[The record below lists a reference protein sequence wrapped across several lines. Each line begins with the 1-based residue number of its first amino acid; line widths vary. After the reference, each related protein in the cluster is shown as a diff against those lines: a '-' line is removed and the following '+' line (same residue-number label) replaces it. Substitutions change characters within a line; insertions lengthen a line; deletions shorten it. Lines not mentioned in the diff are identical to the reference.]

1 MISDVDLKRRAE
13 AEIASALGDDAC
25 DLAVAVKDAVATLSG
40 FVKSYSDAC
49 IAEHAVRRAGVRG
62 VANEIEVRLPLLD
75 QRSDAELAR
84 AALKALEAEDLGL
97 ADRLFV
103 RVKGGVLT
111 LDGTA
116 DSAPQR
122 LAAERVVRRLKGLKG
137 LVNHIRVE
145 PAQAAPPASAPEPS
159 PTPLEEPRSFANPD
173 AADPV
178 IATAHVREAVGVVDS
193 LEELDELV
201 TQLTTHGVD
210 RTDIS
215 LMGSFSAV
223 FHKLKK
229 VYRRPDEVADL
240 PGVPRRSLV
249 TRDDVYAS
257 TALVF
262 GTLLTVGSF
271 GAALPVVASGGALA
285 TAIAAAVGGGAAA
298 GALARI
304 IRDRVVNPR
313 DAARLEDDLMSG
325 GLVVFVRVDTPEEEA
340 RALKIMRDVGVD
352 NVHVHDV
359 DIGRTREDLPL
370 GAIQPLLEEAL
381 PRTETT
387 R

>member
-1 MISDVDLKRRAE
+1 MISDVELKRRAE
-13 AEIASALGDDAC
+13 AEIAAALGDDAC
-25 DLAVAVKDAVATLSG
+25 DLGVAVKDGVATLSG
-40 FVKSYSDAC
+40 VVKSYSDAC
-49 IAEHAVRRAGVRG
+49 IAEHATRKAGVRG
-62 VANEIEVRLPLLD
+62 IANEIEVRLPLLD
-75 QRSDAELAR
+75 RRSDPDLAR
-84 AALKALEAEDLGL
+84 SALKALDAEDLGV
-97 ADRLFV
+97 ADRIFV
-103 RVKGGVLT
+103 RVKDGVLT
-111 LDGTA
+111 LEGTA
-116 DSAPQR
+116 ESAGQR

-137 LVNHIRVE
+137 LVNQVRVE
-145 PAQAAPPASAPEPS
+145 PPRPVPAEAEAVARAP
-159 PTPLEEPRSFANPD
+159 EEPRSFAD
-173 AADPV
+173 APAAEPV
-178 IATAHVREAVGVVDS
+178 ISAARVREAVGVVDS

-210 RTDIS
+210 RGDIS

-240 PGVPRRSLV
+240 PDVPRRSLV
-249 TRDDVYAS
+249 TRDDVFAS

-271 GAALPVVASGGALA
+271 GAALPIVASGGALA

-325 GLVVFVRVDTPEEEA
+325 GLVVFVRVDTAEEEA
-340 RALKIMRDVGVD
+340 KALKIMRDVGAD
-352 NVHVHDV
+352 NVHVHEIDV
-359 DIGRTREDLPL
+359 GRTRDDLPL
-370 GAIQPLLEEAL
+370 GAIQPLLDEAL
-381 PRTETT
+381 PRSETT

>member
-1 MISDVDLKRRAE
+1 MISDVELKRRAE
-13 AEIASALGDDAC
+13 AEISAALGDDAG
-25 DLAVAVKDAVATLSG
+25 DLGVAVKDSVATLSG

-49 IAEHAVRRAGVRG
+49 IAEHAARKAGVRG
-62 VANEIEVRLPLLD
+62 IANEIEVRLPLLD
-75 QRSDAELAR
+75 RRSDADIAR
-84 AALKALEAEDLGL
+84 AALKALEAEDLGV
-97 ADRLFV
+97 ADRIFV
-103 RVKGGVLT
+103 RVKDGVLT

-116 DSAPQR
+116 DSAAQR
-122 LAAERVVRRLKGLKG
+122 LAAARVVRRLKGLKG
-137 LVNHIRVE
+137 LQNQIRVE
-145 PAQAAPPASAPEPS
+145 APAEEVKAAPEAPS
-159 PTPLEEPRSFANPD
+159 PIPEEPRSFAAP
-173 AADPV
+173 ADPEPA
-178 IATAHVREAVGVVDS
+178 IAVNHVREVVGVVDS

-215 LMGSFSAV
+215 LMGTFSAV

-229 VYRRPDEVADL
+229 VYRHPDEVADL
-240 PGVPRRSLV
+240 PDVPRRALV
-249 TRDDVYAS
+249 TRDDKFAS

-271 GAALPVVASGGALA
+271 GAALPIVASGGALA

-304 IRDRVVNPR
+304 IRDKVVNPR

-325 GLVVFVRVDTPEEEA
+325 GLVVFVRVDTPQEET
-340 RALKIMRDVGVD
+340 RALKIMREVGAD
-352 NVHVHDV
+352 NVHVHDIDV
-359 DIGRTREDLPL
+359 GRTREDLPL
-370 GAIQPLLEEAL
+370 GVMQPLLDEAL
-381 PRTETT
+381 PRAETT

>member
-1 MISDVDLKRRAE
+1 MISDVELKRRAE
-13 AEIASALGDDAC
+13 AEIAAALGDDAC
-25 DLAVAVKDAVATLSG
+25 DLGVAVKDSVATLSG

-49 IAEHAVRRAGVRG
+49 IAEHAARKAGVRG
-62 VANEIEVRLPLLD
+62 IANEIEVRLPLLD
-75 QRSDAELAR
+75 RRSDADIAR
-84 AALKALEAEDLGL
+84 AALKALEAEDLGI
-97 ADRLFV
+97 ADRIFV
-103 RVKGGVLT
+103 RLRDGILT

-116 DSAPQR
+116 DSPAQR
-122 LAAERVVRRLKGLKG
+122 LAAARVVRRLKGLKG
-137 LVNHIRVE
+137 LQNQIRVE
-145 PAQAAPPASAPEPS
+145 APPQDVRDSPELRS
-159 PTPLEEPRSFANPD
+159 RPTEEPRSFAAP
-173 AADPV
+173 ADQEPA
-178 IATAHVREAVGVVDS
+178 IAVTHVREVVGVVDS

-240 PGVPRRSLV
+240 PAVPRRSLV
-249 TRDDVYAS
+249 TRDDIFVS
-257 TALVF
+257 TPLVF
-262 GTLLTVGSF
+262 GTLLTIGSF
-271 GAALPVVASGGALA
+271 GAALPIVASGGALA

-304 IRDRVVNPR
+304 IRDKVVNPR

-325 GLVVFVRVDTPEEEA
+325 GLVVFVRVDTPEEET
-340 RALKIMRDVGVD
+340 RALKIMREVGAD
-352 NVHVHDV
+352 NVHVHEIDL
-359 DIGRTREDLPL
+359 GRRREDLPL
-370 GAIQPLLEEAL
+370 GAIQPLLDEAL
-381 PRTETT
+381 PRAETP